1 MHTSV
6 KCTESYKSKI
16 IQELEIAPDDK
27 GRRMWAPWEDEVLKR
42 FYPTK
47 SHRLIAEK
55 LNRTVDA
62 VTNRAYM
69 LGLKK
74 ERT

>member
-1 MHTSV
+1 MQTS
-6 KCTESYKSKI
+6 CQQTARIQSRI
-16 IQELEIAPDDK
+16 IKELEISPDDK
-27 GRRMWAPWEDEVLKR
+27 GRRMWASWEDEILKR

-74 ERT
+74 ELS